1 MRPLLFAIIPAALS
15 VSAPAFAA
23 TKHLEVGRLE
33 CNLSGNFGSILG
45 AKETTSCVFTP
56 SAPGVPVKYTGT
68 ITELGLDIGQIN
80 AAKLVWLVD
89 AVSEQPNYDLAGTY
103 VGVEADASFGLGAG
117 AYVLTGSQNAL
128 TLQPVAVDGEEG
140 VNAAVGVVR
149 FELKP
154 AS

>member
-1 MRPLLFAIIPAALS
+1 MRPLLFAIIPAALF

-23 TKHLEVGRLE
+23 TKHLEVGKLE
-33 CNLSGNFGSILG
+33 CNLSGNFGAILA

-56 SAPGVPVKYTGT
+56 SAPGDTVKYTGT
-68 ITELGLDIGQIN
+68 ITEFGLDIGKIK

-140 VNAAVGVVR
+140 INAAVGVVR
-149 FELKP
+149 FDLKP

>member
-1 MRPLLFAIIPAALS
+1 MRPLLFAIIPAALI

-23 TKHLEVGRLE
+23 TKHLEVGKLE
-33 CNLSGNFGSILG
+33 CNLSGNFGAILG
-45 AKETTSCVFTP
+45 AKQTTSCVFTP
-56 SAPGVPVKYTGT
+56 SAPGDTVKYTGT
-68 ITELGLDIGQIN
+68 ITEFGLDIGQIK

-89 AVSEQPNYDLAGTY
+89 AVSEQSNYDLAGTY

-140 VNAAVGVVR
+140 INAAVGVVR
-149 FELKP
+149 FDLKP

>member
-1 MRPLLFAIIPAALS
+1 VRPFLFAIIPAALI

-23 TKHLEVGRLE
+23 TKHLEVGKLE
-33 CNLSGNFGSILG
+33 CNLSGNFGAILG
-45 AKETTSCVFTP
+45 AQETTSCVFTP
-56 SAPGVPVKYTGT
+56 SAPGDTVKYTGT
-68 ITELGLDIGQIN
+68 ITEFGLDIGQIK

-89 AVSEQPNYDLAGTY
+89 AVSEQSNYDLAGTY

-140 VNAAVGVVR
+140 INAAVGVVR
-149 FELKP
+149 FDLKP

>member
-1 MRPLLFAIIPAALS
+1 MRPFLFAIIPAALI

-23 TKHLEVGRLE
+23 TKHLEVGKLE
-33 CNLSGNFGSILG
+33 CNLSGNFGAILG
-45 AKETTSCVFTP
+45 AKEMTSCVFTP
-56 SAPGVPVKYTGT
+56 SAPGDTVKYTGT
-68 ITELGLDIGQIN
+68 ITEFGLDIGQIK

-89 AVSEQPNYDLAGTY
+89 AVSEQSNYDLAGTY

-140 VNAAVGVVR
+140 INAAVGVVR
-149 FELKP
+149 FDLKP